1 VRPAFPKS
9 NSKPVKCKGSIMAT
23 RRTKRKVSKTK
34 RAAKARAHG
43 KSIYKVKGGWAV
55 SRGKRRKARRRRR

>member
-1 VRPAFPKS
+1 
-9 NSKPVKCKGSIMAT
+9 MAI

-34 RAAKARAHG
+34 RAAKRRAHG

-55 SRGKRRKARRRRR
+55 SSGRRRRRRR